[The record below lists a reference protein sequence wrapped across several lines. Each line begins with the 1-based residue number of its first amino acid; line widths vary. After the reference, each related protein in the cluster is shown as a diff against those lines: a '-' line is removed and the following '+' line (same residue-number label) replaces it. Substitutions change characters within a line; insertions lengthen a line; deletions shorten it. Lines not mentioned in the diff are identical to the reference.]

1 MEMAKWCMLWGYL
14 RYWME
19 SARSVDGMRYG
30 FNDDLIGDWCLV
42 CFGTWVDGLGDV
54 VGVILILF

>member
-1 MEMAKWCMLWGYL
+1 
-14 RYWME
+14 ME